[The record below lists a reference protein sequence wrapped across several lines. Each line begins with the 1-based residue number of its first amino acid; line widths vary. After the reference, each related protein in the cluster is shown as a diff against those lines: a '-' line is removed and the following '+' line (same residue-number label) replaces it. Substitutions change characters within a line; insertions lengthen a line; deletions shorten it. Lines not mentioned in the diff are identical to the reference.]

1 MHDTLEYA
9 CKTASWARLDWTRN
23 RLLEYNIE
31 RTPRW
36 QTEVMD
42 DRGGERSQTNAKNTS
57 EPKVRMLYQA

>member
-1 MHDTLEYA
+1 MHDTLEHA

-57 EPKVRMLYQA
+57 EPKVRMRYHA